1 MFLNNNV
8 VVVIFS
14 IIQLMVSIIYYLQIS
29 QLFYSQK
36 CHSYVI

>member
-8 VVVIFS
+8 VVVMFS
-14 IIQLMVSIIYYLQIS
+14 IIQLMVSTIYYLQIS
-29 QLFYSQK
+29 LLFYSQK